1 MNKYT
6 FINDTD
12 KKEYTRISKSAARAA
27 YIAGKT
33 VILCPCNLRP
43 FGPWHPETN
52 INRARHTEYITDEI
66 SVKNLFN
73 NLVNSF
79 EYYNCSNTET
89 GKYTAFYIE
98 M

>member
-6 FINDTD
+6 FKNNTD
-12 KKEYTRISKSAARAA
+12 KKEYTRISKRAARAA

-43 FGPWHPETN
+43 FGPWHPEID
-52 INRARHTEYITDEI
+52 INRDMHPDEITTDENA
-66 SVKNLFN
+66 KNYFN
-73 NLVNSF
+73 KVVMRH
-79 EYYNCSNTET
+79 EIYNCTDTET